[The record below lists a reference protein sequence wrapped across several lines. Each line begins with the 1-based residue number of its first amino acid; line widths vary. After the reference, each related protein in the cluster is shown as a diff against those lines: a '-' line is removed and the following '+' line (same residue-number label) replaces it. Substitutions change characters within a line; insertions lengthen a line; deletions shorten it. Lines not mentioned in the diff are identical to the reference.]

1 MELQGAKEPF
11 DIEIGATVY
20 SVFPEEEEVFMVFKD
35 GVEYVK
41 IIKDTDTLWL
51 KLDPETELPLFGMDE
66 EINLIGQKIL
76 EILGE

>member
-35 GVEYVK
+35 GLEYVK
-41 IIKDTDTLWL
+41 IIKDTDKLWL

-76 EILGE
+76 EIIGE